1 MKSKKNPGLGAGVQE
16 HTPQEGSADVA
27 ALAVMPPFPECPA
40 WLASNQFP
48 ERKGAIL
55 RASDR
60 AELIRAAL
68 RFAFAAF
75 FARHSTGRACD
86 LAHEAIAADIRCYA
100 RLSRA
105 RCALPTALVTRIVL
119 TADEAAQRYAR

>member
-16 HTPQEGSADVA
+16 RTPQEGSADA
-27 ALAVMPPFPECPA
+27 AARAVVPPFPECPA

-60 AELIRAAL
+60 SELIRAAL
-68 RFAFAAF
+68 RFAFAAL
-75 FARHSTGRACD
+75 FARQSSGRASD
-86 LAHEAIAADIRCYA
+86 LAHDAIAAEIRCYA

-105 RCALPTALVTRIVL
+105 RCTLPAALVTRIVL